1 MARPS
6 AEPSLPI
13 AQGLIQAV
21 GKVSASPR
29 HGSRRDRR
37 TFPIACSTCCCS
49 DVLLAVFMLGQV
61 SASHRGLRR
70 ASIGLLP
77 LLLTLALIVILDLD
91 RTGEGSILVSQ
102 QPLADLDA
110 IKSRRYHREAFRNRC
125 GLPGRS
131 GPATSPP
138 FELHQWNIRK
148 CRSPRLPDAD
158 RASLGQ
164 GKGGAAAPPLFGA
177 VKLLVNSWPG
187 PTATPGSAG

>member
-1 MARPS
+1 
-6 AEPSLPI
+6 
-13 AQGLIQAV
+13 
-21 GKVSASPR
+21 
-29 HGSRRDRR
+29 
-37 TFPIACSTCCCS
+37 
-49 DVLLAVFMLGQV
+49 MLGQV
-61 SASHRGLRR
+61 SASHGGLRR

-131 GPATSPP
+131 GPATSPL

-177 VKLLVNSWPG
+177 VKLLVNSWPAISEIAKLASRSHQVKCRIVLQRMQYRLAAFRRKDTLSRLG
-187 PTATPGSAG
+187 GVWEGECADWGSTSAPTASAGA